1 MNQSSLNLKLIL
13 GVVYIFIIIIALYY
27 LFSFVDVRD
36 LTSYEFIKSNRDAI
50 LKYKSENIVFLF
62 ISFFVFCIIWVLLLG
77 FAMPLL
83 LFSGFVFGK
92 WWGILIVLTST
103 TIGATLLYIL
113 VSFFFRQQI
122 EEKLAPKFSKLREFF
137 NKNDLLYF
145 MSYRFIGG
153 GGTPYAIQNVIP
165 ILFNMSI
172 KNYVIATFLGSM
184 PSMFVT
190 VALGSGIE
198 NIIDKN
204 EEMSVLRVASA
215 PEIYLPICGLFIILI
230 IAFLIKNFI
239 SKNNLL
245 LFVKQIELTTFF
257 TCKCSIN
264 RVIWA
269 HVKLEFSKI

>member
-1 MNQSSLNLKLIL
+1 MYNL
-13 GVVYIFIIIIALYY
+13 GIA
-27 LFSFVDVRD
+27 
-36 LTSYEFIKSNRDAI
+36 
-50 LKYKSENIVFLF
+50 
-62 ISFFVFCIIWVLLLG
+62 LG

-230 IAFLIKNFI
+230 IAFLIKKFYF
-239 SKNNLL
+239 K
-245 LFVKQIELTTFF
+245 K
-257 TCKCSIN
+257 
-264 RVIWA
+264 
-269 HVKLEFSKI
+269 